1 MEVTDDVVK
10 DIAELT
16 QIRVNDKDIKKLSK
30 GMQNILILADQM
42 KNLDTENVDPI
53 SNPLDDY
60 QRLRPDSVTEENHRS
75 LFQSL
80 APVTADGLYLV
91 PKVIE

>member
-16 QIRVNDKDIKKLSK
+16 QIRVNDEDIEKLSK

-42 KNLDTENVDPI
+42 KHLNTENVEPI
-53 SNPLDDY
+53 SNPLDAF
-60 QRLRPDSVTEENHRS
+60 QKLRPDFVTEENHRT

-80 APVTADGLYLV
+80 APITADGLYLV
-91 PKVIE
+91 PRVIE